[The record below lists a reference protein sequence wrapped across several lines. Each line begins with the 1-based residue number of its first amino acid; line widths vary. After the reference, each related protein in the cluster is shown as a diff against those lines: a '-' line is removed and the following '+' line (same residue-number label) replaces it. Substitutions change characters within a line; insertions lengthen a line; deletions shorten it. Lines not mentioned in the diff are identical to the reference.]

1 MSTTVLLVEDD
12 PSLSAL
18 VCDYLAMAGC
28 QVDTAADGLQ
38 GLEKALA
45 GAFDLMILDIMLPGI
60 DGFEISRRFRAVS
73 DKPLIILSA
82 RREDI
87 DKIRGLG
94 LGADDYMTKPFSPGE
109 LVARVKAHLA
119 RYERLTGSRADALV
133 RSIEIRSL
141 SLDPEAR
148 KVRVSGREVDLA
160 PKEFE
165 LLRLLMRNP
174 DKVFSK
180 EEIFDRIW
188 GEDHYGDLSTV
199 TVHVRKIREKIE
211 ANPSEPDYLETVWG
225 MGYRVRV

>member
-1 MSTTVLLVEDD
+1 MTVLIVEDD

-18 VCDYLAMAGC
+18 VCDYLAIAGFKA
-28 QVDTAADGLQ
+28 DTAIDGNS
-38 GLEKALA
+38 GLEKALD
-45 GAFDLMILDIMLPGI
+45 GNFDLVILDIMLPGL
-60 DGFEISRRFRAVS
+60 DGFEICRRFRAVS

-109 LVARVKAHLA
+109 LVARVKAHVA
-119 RYERLTGSRADALV
+119 TYERLTGGKPGGMA
-133 RSIEIRSL
+133 RSIEIRGL
-141 SLDPEAR
+141 SLDPESR
-148 KVRVSGREVDLA
+148 KVRVLGKAVDLT

-165 LLRLLMRNP
+165 LLRLLMSNP

-180 EEIFDRIW
+180 EDIFDRIW
-188 GEDHYGDLSTV
+188 GEDRYGDVSTV

-211 ANPSEPDYLETVWG
+211 MNPSEPGYLETVWG

>member
-1 MSTTVLLVEDD
+1 VSNTVLLVEDD

-18 VCDYLAMAGC
+18 VCDYLDIAGF
-28 QVDTAADGLQ
+28 QVDTATDGLR

-45 GAFDLMILDIMLPGI
+45 GAFDLMILDIMLPGL
-60 DGFEISRRFRAVS
+60 DGFEICRRFRAGS
-73 DKPLIILSA
+73 DKPLLILSA

-109 LVARVKAHLA
+109 LVARVKAHMA
-119 RYERLTGSRADALV
+119 RYERLTGGRADDLV

-148 KVRVSGREVDLA
+148 KVRVSGKEVDLA

>member
-1 MSTTVLLVEDD
+1 MKVLLVEDD
-12 PSLSAL
+12 PSLSSL
-18 VCDYLAMAGC
+18 VCDYLAIAGFS
-28 QVDTAADGLQ
+28 VDTASDGNT

-45 GAFDLMILDIMLPGI
+45 GNFDLVILDIMLPGL
-60 DGFEISRRFRAVS
+60 DGFEICRRFRAVS
-73 DKPLIILSA
+73 DKPLVILSA

-109 LVARVKAHLA
+109 LVARVKSHLA
-119 RYERLTGSRADALV
+119 RYERLTGGKTGAIA
-133 RSIEIRSL
+133 RSIEIRGL
-141 SLDPEAR
+141 SLDPETR
-148 KVRVSGREVDLA
+148 KVRVLGKHVDLT

-165 LLRLLMRNP
+165 LLRLLMSNP

-180 EEIFDRIW
+180 EDIFDRIW
-188 GEDHYGDLSTV
+188 GEERFGDVSTV

-211 ANPSEPDYLETVWG
+211 LNPSEPGYLETVWG

>member
-1 MSTTVLLVEDD
+1 MSTTILLVEDD

-18 VCDYLAMAGC
+18 VCDYLAIAGC
-28 QVDTAADGLQ
+28 RVDTAADGIR

-45 GAFDLMILDIMLPGI
+45 GAFDLMILDIMLPGL

-73 DKPLIILSA
+73 DKPLLILSA

-119 RYERLTGSRADALV
+119 RYERLTGGRADALV

>member
-18 VCDYLAMAGC
+18 VCDYLVIAGC
-28 QVDTAADGLQ
+28 QVDTATDGLQ

>member
-1 MSTTVLLVEDD
+1 MSATILLVEDD

-18 VCDYLAMAGC
+18 VCDYLAIAGC
-28 QVDTAADGLQ
+28 QVDTAADGLV

-45 GAFDLMILDIMLPGI
+45 GVFDLMILDIMLPGI

-73 DKPLIILSA
+73 DKPLLILSA

-109 LVARVKAHLA
+109 LVARVKAHLG
-119 RYERLTGSRADALV
+119 RYERLTGGRAEALV

>member
-1 MSTTVLLVEDD
+1 MSATILLVEDD

-18 VCDYLAMAGC
+18 ICDYLAIAGC
-28 QVDTAADGLQ
+28 QLDTAADGLQ

-45 GAFDLMILDIMLPGI
+45 GSFDLMILDIMLPGM

-94 LGADDYMTKPFSPGE
+94 LGADDYMTKPFSPSE
-109 LVARVKAHLA
+109 LVARVKAHLS
-119 RYERLTGSRADALV
+119 RYERLTGGRAEALV

-188 GEDHYGDLSTV
+188 GEDRYGDLSTV

-211 ANPSEPDYLETVWG
+211 SNPSEPDYLETVWG